1 MEYKKQFEG
10 TNVYVD
16 KLKAFFIAN
25 NENKHILSKF
35 IPTIFDYDVDIKTT
49 EFKPS
54 RVNVKRKTK

>member
-25 NENKHILSKF
+25 NENKHILAKF
-35 IPTIFDYDVDIKTT
+35 IPTLFNYDVDIKTT
-49 EFKPS
+49 KSKPT